1 MMAHKPWSIK
11 HFDSTSVR
19 SWLVTLSLYLIAATT
34 TIHLTSDG
42 RDIATIWPANAI
54 LLALLLA
61 DDEPRLLPILTA
73 GFFGNVAANMLT
85 RGTLAA
91 PLMFSVANLVEVV
104 IATQLIGPAR
114 AKAGLLGST
123 EATLRFLIAAGLI
136 APCISGLLGAATAFF
151 VFGEAIGKSFPVWV
165 VSDGLGLIV
174 FTPIFL
180 AAFRGEFIECFCS
193 KTWRLRFEMIS
204 LLLLTGLI
212 AYAVF
217 FIAARPLLFALFP
230 PIMLVTFRAGRLG
243 TKLALVIVTL
253 IGGAATMAAQGPIA
267 MIADGPIAQ
276 AQLFQAF
283 IAVLLVTS
291 LPVAAEVTKRARL
304 TAALAEHDK
313 EMMEKAITDPL
324 TGLFNRAGFDLMVSH
339 QFHRRDE
346 FVPISLIAIDLDYFK
361 SINDRWGHHT
371 GDLAL
376 CHLAGIL
383 KAQVRSNDVIARLG
397 GDEFLILLPNSDL
410 RQTDIIGR
418 RICDAARDEPFA
430 IDETSVALLSLSIGI
445 AAALQGE
452 KFADLA
458 RRADQAL
465 YAAKA
470 AGRNAVRTAS

>member
-1 MMAHKPWSIK
+1 
-11 HFDSTSVR
+11 
-19 SWLVTLSLYLIAATT
+19 
-34 TIHLTSDG
+34 
-42 RDIATIWPANAI
+42 
-54 LLALLLA
+54 
-61 DDEPRLLPILTA
+61 
-73 GFFGNVAANMLT
+73 
-85 RGTLAA
+85 
-91 PLMFSVANLVEVV
+91 
-104 IATQLIGPAR
+104 
-114 AKAGLLGST
+114 LLGST
-123 EATLRFLIAAGLI
+123 NTTLRFLVAAGLI

-151 VFGEAIGKSFPVWV
+151 VFDEAIGKSFPVWV
-165 VSDGLGLIV
+165 LSDGLGLIV

-180 AAFRGEFIECFCS
+180 AAFRGEFIECFRS
-193 KTWRLRFEMIS
+193 KTWRLRFEMLS
-204 LLLLTGLI
+204 LLSLTGLI

-243 TKLALVIVTL
+243 TKLALLIVTL

-267 MIADGPIAQ
+267 MIADGPVAQ

-291 LPVAAEVTKRARL
+291 LPVSAEVTKRARL

-324 TGLFNRAGFDLMVSH
+324 TGLLNRAGFDLMVNH
-339 QFHRRDE
+339 QFHRRDGLCP
-346 FVPISLIAIDLDYFK
+346 VSLIAIDLDYFK

-418 RICDAARDEPFA
+418 RICNAARDEPLA

-445 AAALQGE
+445 AAAL
-452 KFADLA
+452 
-458 RRADQAL
+458 
-465 YAAKA
+465 
-470 AGRNAVRTAS
+470 